1 MRINE
6 IRAKEADVTLDA
18 DELVMINNLQYFYE
32 RYHHMDQNAS
42 KPGDRFHELYMQ
54 VNIAK
59 DLCQYGH
66 LDSFSIDQLIT
77 HSVTTNPK
85 SRVRCTAGAI

>member
-1 MRINE
+1 M
-6 IRAKEADVTLDA
+6 
-18 DELVMINNLQYFYE
+18 YFYE

-77 HSVTTNPK
+77 HSIMTNPEQRISQVK
-85 SRVRCTAGAI
+85 KAIDRAQGKGE